1 MNLHEKQ
8 SLQAI
13 MDVRRSLSEAEPEA
27 PPLLP
32 NVGTP
37 NHTTVHNTSTK
48 TDSEKERMK
57 RLSELLD
64 SLHAREELAV
74 QLHVSE
80 ESPPKKSNL
89 YKPPALKGDEKDNF
103 KKMMAKRRRM
113 SEGQESMSEHIRV
126 ALTTKGA
133 EEDDE
138 NNTTPAGEA
147 AGSIDI
153 ARGTDFATLKKEI
166 DARIRRNSIQMVTS
180 ASSSACS
187 TSSEGET
194 TTSRKTQDEEN
205 NTTPAEEAA
214 GSIDIVRGT
223 DFATLKK
230 EIDARIRRNSIQMF
244 TSPSSMSSSAS
255 SSASST
261 ASSPSSATNTSAPTN
276 TASPASPKDATNTDA
291 TNTTSPASPKD
302 ATNTS
307 SPTSTTSSPASPKEK
322 VAKNIRKGTFLK
334 DGVAISIQ
342 GIVSDLDNVFQSV
355 HAIID
360 ATWLALL
367 DRAIERAALQC
378 QELLER
384 ATHTTQN
391 EETVVH
397 YDPRIPFIRSLL
409 VTALHVSA
417 RARASLVPRSA
428 MQVVVK
434 AQSAQSAEI
443 DQMEA
448 CKDNDKGKTGLD
460 DSLAELDAQISGTSA
475 DELAVVQAQLAEIE
489 KAAQE
494 SEHSKRAFKDY
505 HRAISISREI
515 ENLDDVIEL
524 LNESAE
530 LSIKMGQLDDAVAY
544 IELRKVYD
552 LYRIESGQSRLF

>member
-74 QLHVSE
+74 QTHVSE

-276 TASPASPKDATNTDA
+276 T
-291 TNTTSPASPKD
+291 TSPASPKD

-322 VAKNIRKGTFLK
+322 VAKNIKKGTFLK

-448 CKDNDKGKTGLD
+448 CKDNDEGETGLD

>member
-126 ALTTKGA
+126 ALKTKGA

-276 TASPASPKDATNTDA
+276 T
-291 TNTTSPASPKD
+291 TSPASPKD

-322 VAKNIRKGTFLK
+322 VAKNIKKGTFLK

-448 CKDNDKGKTGLD
+448 CKDNDEGETGLD